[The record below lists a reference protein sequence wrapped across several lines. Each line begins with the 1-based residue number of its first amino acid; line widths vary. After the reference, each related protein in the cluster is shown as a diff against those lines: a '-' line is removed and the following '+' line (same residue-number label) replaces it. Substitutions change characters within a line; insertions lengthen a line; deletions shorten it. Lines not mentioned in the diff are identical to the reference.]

1 MREVC
6 IKTKTSDNHK
16 RKNLSIV
23 ETIDMDGFVA
33 KAEKRYVYYVSEQNQ
48 IEDPEKLK
56 AWLDL
61 QSQPYQKK
69 DRHVSIRKIYNQ
81 QTGVGQMV

>member
-6 IKTKTSDNHK
+6 IKTKTSDNNK

-23 ETIDMDGFVA
+23 ETINLDGFVA
-33 KAEKRYVYYVSEQNQ
+33 TAEKRYVYYVSEQNQ

-61 QSQPYQKK
+61 QSQP
-69 DRHVSIRKIYNQ
+69 
-81 QTGVGQMV
+81 